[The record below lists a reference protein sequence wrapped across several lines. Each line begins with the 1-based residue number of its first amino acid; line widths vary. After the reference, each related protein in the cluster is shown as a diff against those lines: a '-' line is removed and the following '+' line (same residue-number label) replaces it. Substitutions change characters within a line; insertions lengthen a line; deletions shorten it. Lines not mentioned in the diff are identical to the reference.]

1 MAQIPNLTQLYA
13 NIANDLRSKLNLS
26 DNELKTVLDVF
37 AGVISAQF
45 KLTYLFLSDIQEN
58 VFPDTADTFEN
69 EGTLDRQGQ
78 IYLGRQ
84 RRPATSGLF
93 NIQLTGDIGS
103 TLRKDITFKANDDS
117 LNPGQIYVL
126 DAEYILSGSSIV
138 EIRALEGGTGSLL
151 DVGDT
156 LTLTEPVIGVE
167 RVVTITEVTTEPL
180 AEETVEAYR
189 QAILDSIQLEPQG
202 GSRTDFRLWASDA
215 QGVRKVYP
223 YVKENGAGTVQ
234 VYVEATTD
242 DSSDGNGTPTT
253 AILTAVT
260 EVINLDPDDTLDINE
275 RGRIPIQA
283 TLEVLP
289 IVITPVDVTVTGLNE
304 NSTEIQ
310 TSIEN
315 NVQEY
320 LLSVRPYVAGAD
332 LARDKNDVLYSARIQ
347 SIVTDT
353 INNDNFFQDIDVFV
367 NGNAQT
373 SFLFSREN
381 IPYLRN
387 LTFN

>member
-1 MAQIPNLTQLYA
+1 MAQIPNLTQLYD

-37 AGVISAQF
+37 SGVLAAQF

-69 EGTLDRQGQ
+69 GGTLDRQGQ

-93 NIQLTGDIGS
+93 NIQLIGDLGS
-103 TLRKDITFKANDDS
+103 TLRKDITFKANDDA
-117 LNPGQIYVL
+117 LNPGQIFVL
-126 DAEYILSGSSIV
+126 DAEYILDGTNIV
-138 EIRALEGGTGSLL
+138 EIRALEGGTDSLL
-151 DVGDT
+151 AVGDT

-167 RVVTITEVTTEPL
+167 RTATITEVTTEPL
-180 AEETVEAYR
+180 AEETVAAYR

-202 GSRTDFRLWASDA
+202 GSRTDYRLWASDA

-223 YVKENGAGTVQ
+223 YAKENDAGTVQ
-234 VYVEATTD
+234 VYVEATTE
-242 DSSDGNGTPTT
+242 DSSDGNGTPTA

-304 NSTEIQ
+304 SSTEIQ
-310 TSIEN
+310 AAIQA
-315 NVQEY
+315 NVEEY

-353 INNDNFFQDIDVFV
+353 IDNDNFFQDIDVFV
-367 NGNAQT
+367 NGNAQS

>member
-1 MAQIPNLTQLYA
+1 MAQIPNLTQLYD

-37 AGVISAQF
+37 AGVLAAQF

-69 EGTLDRQGQ
+69 GGTLDRLGQ
-78 IYLGRQ
+78 IHLGRQ

-93 NIQLTGDIGS
+93 NIQLTGDTGS
-103 TLRKDITFKANDDS
+103 TLRKDITFKANDDA

-126 DAEYILSGSSIV
+126 DAEYILGGTNIV

-151 DVGDT
+151 AVGDT

-180 AEETVEAYR
+180 AEETVSAYR

-202 GSRTDFRLWASDA
+202 GSRTDYRLWASDA
-215 QGVRKVYP
+215 QGVSKVYP
-223 YVKENGAGTVQ
+223 YVKENDAGTVQ
-234 VYVEATTD
+234 VYVEATTE
-242 DSSDGNGTPTT
+242 DSSDGNGTPTA
-253 AILTAVT
+253 AILTSVT
-260 EVINLDPDDTLDINE
+260 DVINLDPDNTLDINE

-304 NSTEIQ
+304 NSTEIEAAIQ
-310 TSIEN
+310 SNI
-315 NVQEY
+315 VEY
-320 LLSVRPYVAGAD
+320 LTSVRPYVAGAD

-353 INNDNFFQDIDVFV
+353 IDNDNFFNDIDVFV

>member
-93 NIQLTGDIGS
+93 NIQLTGDVGS

-180 AEETVEAYR
+180 AEEIVEAYR

-223 YVKENGAGTVQ
+223 YVKENDAGTVQ